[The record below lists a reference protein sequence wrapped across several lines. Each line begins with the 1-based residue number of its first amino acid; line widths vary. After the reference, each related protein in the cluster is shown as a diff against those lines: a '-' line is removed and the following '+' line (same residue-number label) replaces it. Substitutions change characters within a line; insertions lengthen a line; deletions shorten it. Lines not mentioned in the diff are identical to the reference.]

1 MVANLLANHRTANV
15 NQRRI
20 NHLHIRRKRRC
31 DSVRSW
37 SGIDGYSKVVDD
49 VFCSKSLVKNLPVV
63 GSNQQSKFVL
73 GKSGSELGERIVG
86 V

>member
-31 DSVRSW
+31 DSVRSR
-37 SGIDGYSKVVDD
+37 SGIDGYSVVVND
-49 VFCSKSLVKNLPVV
+49 VFCPKPLVKNLPVV
-63 GSNQQSKFVL
+63 GCKLLSELVL
-73 GKSGSELGERIVG
+73 GISGGELGERVVG